1 MLDLF
6 DLVICLVADDETI
19 AERLRTR
26 ADNSFGRN
34 PEELAAALQA
44 NSREEARYR
53 RLGATV
59 IDGTRPAVDVAVR
72 IVAAAQKNDG
82 S

>member
-1 MLDLF
+1 MA
-6 DLVICLVADDETI
+6 LVWVTGI
-19 AERLRTR
+19 AGVGKSTVC
-26 ADNSFGRN
+26 AV
-34 PEELAAALQA
+34 LQA
-44 NSREEARYR
+44 QGHPAVDARSAEANPREEARYR

-72 IVAAAQKNDG
+72 IVAAAQKSDG